1 MNWDWVLKFFET
13 RLKRASR
20 DRIRQLH
27 QNTDTERLLA
37 SLKRLSRNLNDTPL
51 GSLDDGTAVRIPDNH
66 LTNFGIVTGGQGS
79 GKTMLAAVQMLRRL
93 EAGKPFGVADPK
105 GEAFNRA
112 LYLLAHYKH
121 LWNRVY
127 ILDVGDRELASPYN
141 ILKPWG
147 DGFDFFIHSRLET
160 LKELLP
166 GQDRLRLRAAGLL
179 KHSLVLLADR
189 GYPITHHDQLF
200 TDISFRRK
208 LVQECRQDETRHYF
222 QKVFPDEPKQ
232 TIDSL
237 RARISSLFTSQS
249 LKRALDASDAPDFGR
264 MMDDGY
270 YILIN
275 FGGADI
281 TRGVRFL
288 LQGLGIS
295 DLRQSIFRRTNND
308 PYLWFMDESQ
318 NYFKTA
324 QQAED
329 LHEILNM
336 GRFKGTFLQMLCQNL
351 STAITNKDTFEVL
364 RTNLRYT
371 FCLRSSPSDVQFLKP
386 FLPITGKRRKPGQPF
401 QEKQYYSENEERNL
415 LLEEIATLPD
425 RVGYFW
431 LKTELPHAVKMKVTS
446 LEFADDFDTV
456 VQAMKKQFNVGR
468 TPKRSTQQNNDRP
481 MADVLEHM
489 EKRYQEPEEED

>member
-1 MNWDWVLKFFET
+1 M
-13 RLKRASR
+13 RAG
-20 DRIRQLH
+20 
-27 QNTDTERLLA
+27 
-37 SLKRLSRNLNDTPL
+37 LKRLSRNVSDTPL
-51 GSLDDGTAVRIPDNH
+51 GSLDDGAAVRIPDKH

-79 GKTMLAAVQMLRRL
+79 GKTMLATVQMLRKL

-121 LWNRVY
+121 LWNRIY
-127 ILDVGDRELASPYN
+127 ILDVGDRKVASPYN

-166 GQDRLRLRAAGLL
+166 GQDRLSLRATGLL

-189 GYPITHHDQLF
+189 GYPITHHDQIF
-200 TDISFRRK
+200 TDVSFRRK
-208 LVQECRQDETRHYF
+208 LVQECRQAETRYYF
-222 QKVFPDEPKQ
+222 QKVFPDELKQ

-237 RARISSLFTSQS
+237 TARISALFTSES
-249 LKRALDASDAPDFGR
+249 LKLSLGASDAPDFGR
-264 MMDDGY
+264 MMDEGY

-275 FGGADI
+275 FGGGDI
-281 TRGVRFL
+281 SRGVKFL

-336 GRFKGTFLQMLCQNL
+336 SRFKGTFMQMLCQNL
-351 STAITNKDTFEVL
+351 SSSITNKDTFEVL
-364 RTNLRYT
+364 RTNLRYA
-371 FCLRSSPSDVQFLKP
+371 FCLRSLPSDVQFLKP
-386 FLPITGKRRKPGQPF
+386 FLPVTGRRRKPGQAF
-401 QEKQYYSENEERNL
+401 QEKQYYSENEERNS
-415 LLEEIATLPD
+415 LLEEIERLPD
-425 RVGYFW
+425 QVGYFW

-446 LEFADDFDTV
+446 LDFGDDFDEV
-456 VQAMKKQFNVGR
+456 VQAMKDKFGIRDRVNER
-468 TPKRSTQQNNDRP
+468 RNRQNDDRP
-481 MADVLEHM
+481 ISHVLEHM
-489 EKRYQEPEEED
+489 ETRYQEPDEEA